1 MDSVHFFGNIKRFS
15 EKRNREYVIKTT
27 VVGASKTNAADTHTS
42 GPAAVAR
49 YNTHTYVFILS
60 SFRRLGI
67 FFSLHFYYHTV
78 AKTKSARAR

>member
-42 GPAAVAR
+42 GPAAAAR
-49 YNTHTYVFILS
+49 YNTHTRIYTFILS
-60 SFRRLGI
+60 AFGY